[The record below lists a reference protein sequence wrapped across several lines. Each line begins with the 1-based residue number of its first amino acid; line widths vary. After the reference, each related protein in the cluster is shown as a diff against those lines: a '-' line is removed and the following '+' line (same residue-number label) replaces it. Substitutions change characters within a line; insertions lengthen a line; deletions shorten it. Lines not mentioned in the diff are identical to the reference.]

1 MKNYSV
7 RIWVLG
13 LVLAGLTGLVD
24 LLMEKFCV
32 PADVYWGLLFLVALF
47 WALRYYVD
55 RSQVGNPN
63 QWIRRA
69 MVSSMIRLMGVLTFL
84 LISVLREGK
93 ANLIFVLLFG
103 LYFILFLLFE
113 MSEKRINLRPDSNHG
128 PQKENA

>member
-1 MKNYSV
+1 VKNYSV

-13 LVLAGLTGLVD
+13 LILAGLTGLVD
-24 LLMEKFCV
+24 VFMDKFCV

-69 MVSSMIRLMGVLTFL
+69 MFSSMIRLMGVLTFL

-113 MSEKRINLRPDSNHG
+113 MSEKRINLRPDLNHG

>member
-13 LVLAGLTGLVD
+13 LILAGLTGLVD
-24 LLMEKFCV
+24 VFMDKFCV

-69 MVSSMIRLMGVLTFL
+69 MFSSMIRLMGVLTFL

-113 MSEKRINLRPDSNHG
+113 MSEKRINLRPDLNHG

>member
-13 LVLAGLTGLVD
+13 LILAGLTGLVD
-24 LLMEKFCV
+24 VFMDKFCV

-55 RSQVGNPN
+55 KSQVGNPN

-84 LISVLREGK
+84 LISVLRERK

>member
-1 MKNYSV
+1 MKKYSV

-13 LVLAGLTGLVD
+13 LLLGGLTRLADSLSVK
-24 LLMEKFCV
+24 LTV
-32 PADVYWGLLFLVALF
+32 VADVYWGLLFLVALF

-55 RSQVGNPN
+55 RSQVSNPN

-93 ANLIFVLLFG
+93 ANLVFVLLFG
-103 LYFILFLLFE
+103 LYFILFLSFE
-113 MSEKRINLRPDSNHG
+113 MSEKRINLRPDSNDG
-128 PQKENA
+128 PRKENA

>member
-1 MKNYSV
+1 MKKYSV

-13 LVLAGLTGLVD
+13 LILAGITGLMDVFLD
-24 LLMEKFCV
+24 KFCV
-32 PADVYWGLLFLVALF
+32 PADVYWGLFFLVALF

-69 MVSSMIRLMGVLTFL
+69 MVSSMIRLTGVLTFL

-103 LYFILFLLFE
+103 LFFILFFLFE